1 MALSYD
7 EYADSM
13 GTINSNTPLSLRML
27 EHIPGISASVG
38 FSSMRGSNTLIRG
51 GFMDEF
57 GDKKRF
63 SKSRAKFS
71 PFQGDSL
78 TPTQGGPKSFLFRK

>member
-7 EYADSM
+7 EYSDSM
-13 GTINSNTPLSLRML
+13 GTINTNTPLSLRML

-51 GFMDEF
+51 GFMDDAKNF
-57 GDKKRF
+57 K
-63 SKSRAKFS
+63 KSRAKFS
-71 PFQGDSL
+71 PYQNGSL
-78 TPTQGGPKSFLFRK
+78 TPTQGGPKSFMFRK